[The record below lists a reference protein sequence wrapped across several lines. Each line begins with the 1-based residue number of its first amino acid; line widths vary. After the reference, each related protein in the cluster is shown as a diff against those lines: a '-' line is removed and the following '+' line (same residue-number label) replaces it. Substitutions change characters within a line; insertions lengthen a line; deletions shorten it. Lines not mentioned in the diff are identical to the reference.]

1 MLYLYI
7 HIESRALRIPS
18 ADSWYKVKVSRDLSN
33 SAKDLKKKRTKHRT
47 SAREKTIY
55 NYCAM
60 SRESVS
66 GGFSTIFIFWPCLG
80 KWSNFT
86 NMLWTVLKPR
96 TEWFSGILKD
106 FIRKNHRFLRATE
119 TNGTSA
125 LFAARDQGKEAW
137 QGQKFWWDATG
148 DNRPPSKRCDRCAA
162 WFSCFF

>member
-66 GGFSTIFIFWPCLG
+66 GGFSTIFIFWPCSGEMIQFHEYAL
-80 KWSNFT
+80 NCVEAT
-86 NMLWTVLKPR
+86 NRVIFWNLKRFHTKKPS
-96 TEWFSGILKD
+96 FSEG
-106 FIRKNHRFLRATE
+106 H
-119 TNGTSA
+119 
-125 LFAARDQGKEAW
+125 RDQWHQRPFRSARSREGGLAGTEILM
-137 QGQKFWWDATG
+137 GC
-148 DNRPPSKRCDRCAA
+148 NR
-162 WFSCFF
+162 W